1 MIDFKIKNI
10 SIKISFSFFSLF
22 AVLFYSNESSKILMA
37 LFSCILH
44 EIGHILLMCLFKC
57 PPRQL
62 IFYGGG
68 MKLTPN
74 CRLISYKKEIAVLS
88 AGCIINLVLGF
99 LLIYINTFIEFAVAN
114 ITLGLFNLLPF
125 RAFDGGQIIKIIFDN
140 LQNQNVLRYYGLA
153 LKFICGGLILMSIIC
168 MFKFKMSISLAVT
181 ICYIIVSEVMS

>member
-1 MIDFKIKNI
+1 
-10 SIKISFSFFSLF
+10 
-22 AVLFYSNESSKILMA
+22 
-37 LFSCILH
+37 
-44 EIGHILLMCLFKC
+44 
-57 PPRQL
+57 
-62 IFYGGG
+62 

-153 LKFICGGLILMSIIC
+153 LKFICGGLILTGIIC